1 MNMKKILV
9 VIISLLGIISTAC
22 GVQEKVPFL
31 PESKNTA
38 SVQTGSTKELN
49 RMEIK
54 PEEAKARLD
63 KGDKI
68 ILLDVRT
75 EEEYNEKRLPNSI
88 LIPVEGIDKDAP
100 AKLTDKNATIF
111 VYCRSGR
118 RSAIAVE
125 VLTLMGYTEVFDLG
139 GIEDWPYET
148 VSGK

>member
-1 MNMKKILV
+1 MKKIIV
-9 VIISLLGIISTAC
+9 VIILLLGIINTAC
-22 GVQEKVPFL
+22 GKKEKVL
-31 PESKNTA
+31 SLAESKNTA
-38 SVQTGSTKELN
+38 SVQTGSTKELI

-63 KGDKI
+63 KGENI

-75 EEEYNEKRLPNSI
+75 EEEYNEKRIPNSI

-125 VLTLMGYTEVFDLG
+125 VLTLMGYANVYDLG
-139 GIEDWPYET
+139 GLNDWPYET

>member
-1 MNMKKILV
+1 MKKILF
-9 VIISLLGIISTAC
+9 VIILLLGIIITAC
-22 GVQEKVPFL
+22 GTQEKVLSL
-31 PESKNTA
+31 PESKNAA
-38 SVQTGSTKELN
+38 SVQTGSTKELSS
-49 RMEIK
+49 MKIK
-54 PEEAKARLD
+54 PEEAKSRLD
-63 KGDKI
+63 KGENI

-75 EEEYNEKRLPNSI
+75 EEEYVEKHIPNSI

-125 VLTLMGYTEVFDLG
+125 VLTLMGYTNVYDLG
-139 GIEDWPYET
+139 GLNDWPYET

>member
-1 MNMKKILV
+1 MKNLLV
-9 VIISLLGIISTAC
+9 VILMVLGIINTAC
-22 GVQEKVPFL
+22 GTQVKVLSL

-38 SVQTGSTKELN
+38 SVQTGSTKELGN
-49 RMEIK
+49 MEIK
-54 PEEAKARLD
+54 PQEAKARLD
-63 KGDKI
+63 KGESV

-75 EEEYNEKRLPNSI
+75 EEEYNEKRIPGSI
-88 LIPVEGIDKDAP
+88 LIPVEGIDSDAP
-100 AKLTDKNATIF
+100 AKLTDKAAVIF

-125 VLTLMGYTEVFDLG
+125 VLTLMGYTKVYDLG

>member
-1 MNMKKILV
+1 MKKILL
-9 VIISLLGIISTAC
+9 VIILLLGIISTAC
-22 GVQEKVPFL
+22 GTQEKVLSL

-38 SVQTGSTKELN
+38 SVQTGSTKELS

-63 KGDKI
+63 KGENI

-75 EEEYNEKRLPNSI
+75 EEEYNENRIPNSI
-88 LIPVEGIDKDAP
+88 LIPVEGIDKEAP
-100 AKLTDKNATIF
+100 AKLTDKNATIY

-125 VLTLMGYTEVFDLG
+125 VLTLMGYANVYDLG
-139 GIEDWPYET
+139 GLNDWPYET